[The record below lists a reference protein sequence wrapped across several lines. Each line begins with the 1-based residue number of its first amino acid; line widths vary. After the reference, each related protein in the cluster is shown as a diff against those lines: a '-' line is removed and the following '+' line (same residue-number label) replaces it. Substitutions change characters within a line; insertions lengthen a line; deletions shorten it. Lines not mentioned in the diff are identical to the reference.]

1 MVLMPRFEPFRG
13 VRYDTTRFRLADVT
27 APPYD
32 VLDAA
37 ERARYATNPRNIV
50 HLDCPVPNAH
60 DDCYE
65 AAAREMKAWLAA
77 GDLVLDAASCLT
89 GYRMRWREASGR
101 ERSTVGVI
109 GALGLEPFGAGDV
122 LPHEH
127 TTPKARSDRLQ
138 LLRATEANLSAVW
151 GLSLAPGLTKLVDAT
166 ESGSISW
173 TNGDGVTHDTWTIDD
188 AAAIAG
194 ITDLAGG
201 APVLIADGHHRY
213 ETCLTYAAEHPE
225 RAGAQATMAYVVEL
239 ADDQL
244 DVHAIHRLVAG
255 LPDDFDVVAALARW
269 FEVVEGPGPGAL
281 GGIEER
287 MQETGAL
294 ALVRTGGTALLVPRP
309 GRFDGVPPR
318 DSSRLDAALADFPPH
333 TLTYQHGVDNVVAAV
348 ARGDA
353 QAGILLRPVSVDH
366 IADVAHA
373 RDRMPPKTTFF
384 SPKPKTGI
392 VLRPL

>member
-1 MVLMPRFEPFRG
+1 MVPMPRFEPFRG
-13 VRYDTTRFRLADVT
+13 VRYDTARFRLADVT

-37 ERARYATNPRNIV
+37 ERARYAANPRNIV
-50 HLDCPVPNAH
+50 HLDCPVPHA
-60 DDCYE
+60 DGDCYE
-65 AAAREMKAWLAA
+65 AAAGEMKAWLAA
-77 GDLVLDAASCLT
+77 GDLVLDDTLRLT
-89 GYRMRWREASGR
+89 GYRMRWREPTGR

-138 LLRATEANLSAVW
+138 LLRATETNLSAVW

-166 ESGSISW
+166 ESAPISW
-173 TNGDGVTHDTWTIDD
+173 TDDDAVTHDTWTIDD
-188 AAAIAG
+188 PPTIAG

-201 APVLIADGHHRY
+201 AAVLIADGHHRY
-213 ETCLTYAAEHPE
+213 ETCLTYAAEHPD

-255 LPDDFDVVAALARW
+255 LPDGFDFEAALAPWFDVVDVPGPAALA
-269 FEVVEGPGPGAL
+269 
-281 GGIEER
+281 GIEER
-287 MQETGAL
+287 MQEAGAL
-294 ALVRTGGTALLVPRP
+294 ALVGARGTALLVPRP

-318 DSSRLDAALADFPPH
+318 DSSRLDAALTDFPPH
-333 TLTYQHGVDNVVAAV
+333 TLTYQHGVDNVAAAV
-348 ARGDA
+348 EGGDA